1 MSATLDA
8 GKFQTYFDGAPLLK
22 VTIIFISPM
31 LYLQQA
37 RLLASGLYIRSVLF

>member
-22 VTIIFISPM
+22 LTTITFTVSFIGCCTCSKV
-31 LYLQQA
+31 
-37 RLLASGLYIRSVLF
+37 LLFASGLDIR

>member
-22 VTIIFISPM
+22 VCNVTLLLDIIYP
-31 LYLQQA
+31 YL
-37 RLLASGLYIRSVLF
+37 LCSILATMYLC